1 MGTIKAE
8 NIAARLI
15 RHGRAADTPCAVIS
29 NGTRQNQTVATGV
42 LSDLQCL
49 TANAATPALI
59 VIGEVAALHHRL
71 AWFQSENTAVA
82 KAA

>member
-1 MGTIKAE
+1 MIFRK
-8 NIAARLI
+8 NSARLI

-71 AWFQSENTAVA
+71 AWFQSEKTAVA